1 MPVEEMRVLKSVSTD
16 YFVSPKVPWKPAHE
30 FLITFDWSVNK
41 KNFFGCDHNMKVRS
55 SYHLKLYLKI
65 GAFYPPI
72 FFILQLSTETYRGCS
87 LTRKKAICE

>member
-55 SYHLKLYLKI
+55 SYHLKLYLKT
-65 GAFYPPI
+65 GAFIHPPSSSSNW
-72 FFILQLSTETYRGCS
+72 ILKPIEEVRW
-87 LTRKKAICE
+87 RVNKAICE